1 MPPSV
6 NPRFCYVL
14 NVSSKLVGDGKC
26 GKKTWQLYVLRF
38 SCLFL
43 ATLARQSSGGKVC
56 RSVDWPP
63 WSHWNISTTIGQGV
77 TVFKHKYNMSHSNLK
92 WGLWVHN
99 QDPQMFLTCLPVS
112 PQLRKLWFL
121 RYACFLFTVCVCVWE
136 GLCPWENEFR
146 WKQTSESVS
155 RQRFK
160 SLLADNDDE
169 HHVVEGVDWY
179 QTDGG
184 LLVRLHDLFVMYCTS
199 QRRYHNGTWWNCDK
213 AEVCMEMWGWCLMC
227 VPSDWSFLLCIKSR
241 LMSYCV
247 FDQHQPLWS
256 IATVKLACLHNLGLC
271 ISVFV

>member
-6 NPRFCYVL
+6 NPRFGYVL

-121 RYACFLFTVCVCVWE
+121 RYACFLFTVCVCVC
-136 GLCPWENEFR
+136 GRVFVHGRMSLDGNKLQRVF
-146 WKQTSESVS
+146 QDSVS
-155 RQRFK
+155 KACWLIMMMSIMLMRVLIDTKQMAGCSWGYTT
-160 SLLADNDDE
+160 SLWCIALPSAGTITAPGE
-169 HHVVEGVDWY
+169 TVIK
-179 QTDGG
+179 QK
-184 LLVRLHDLFVMYCTS
+184 FV
-199 QRRYHNGTWWNCDK
+199 
-213 AEVCMEMWGWCLMC
+213 
-227 VPSDWSFLLCIKSR
+227 
-241 LMSYCV
+241 
-247 FDQHQPLWS
+247 
-256 IATVKLACLHNLGLC
+256 
-271 ISVFV
+271 